1 MVTSKKQL
9 KEIKKLPLKY
19 TDTVVIVHALL
30 KINVITIWGYSQENN
45 VNHCYSILTG
55 MSVGA

>member
-45 VNHCYSILTG
+45 FLSVTSLTQC
-55 MSVGA
+55 

>member
-19 TDTVVIVHALL
+19 TDIVVIVNALL
-30 KINVITIWGYSQENN
+30 KINSQENN
-45 VNHCYSILTG
+45 FLSVTSLTQC
-55 MSVGA
+55 

>member
-19 TDTVVIVHALL
+19 TDTVVIVNALL

-45 VNHCYSILTG
+45 FLSVTSLTQC
-55 MSVGA
+55 